1 MKLHLSSEFISIHI
15 EENSPYYAH
24 IKHTLTQLIG
34 RSFWIQETLINF
46 NHDQQHEKRRAFLH
60 SLYNIC
66 AVMSQTHNASF
77 LQKLILKA
85 EKPIRLIKKRSQT
98 YSSNTI
104 HSKENH
110 YTLLG
115 AHEHESLAI
124 IRKKYLRLAKQFHP
138 DQHISHSEDTARNH
152 AKKFQ
157 QIHEA
162 YQLIK
167 TEKKRKLHAA

>member
-1 MKLHLSSEFISIHI
+1 MINNIENEERFYTRFTIFVLSCHKHI
-15 EENSPYYAH
+15 M
-24 IKHTLTQLIG
+24 L
-34 RSFWIQETLINF
+34 
-46 NHDQQHEKRRAFLH
+46 
-60 SLYNIC
+60 
-66 AVMSQTHNASF
+66 F

-124 IRKKYLRLAKQFHP
+124 IRKKYLRLAKLFHP

-152 AKKFQ
+152 AK
-157 QIHEA
+157 ISTNSRSLST
-162 YQLIK
+162 Y
-167 TEKKRKLHAA
+167 